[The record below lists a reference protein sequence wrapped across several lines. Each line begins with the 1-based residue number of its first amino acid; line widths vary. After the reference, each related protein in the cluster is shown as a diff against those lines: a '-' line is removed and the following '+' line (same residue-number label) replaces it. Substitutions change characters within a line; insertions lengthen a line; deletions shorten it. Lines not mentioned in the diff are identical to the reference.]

1 MSNGNE
7 ATVTLTIDELTR
19 LIRDEMNHA
28 IRDMVTSEQ
37 LGKIMANLVTNDQL
51 QHELKTYMRDVNQV
65 IDSKIDI
72 AIDRTFTPYL
82 EEIKRIPSELVSI
95 NKTLAR
101 VEEQT
106 KHTSETVKDVK
117 TEQQRQDKEQ
127 DEIKRELSAI
137 QQTQLVLTNEQ
148 DIQKRAIFGDVT
160 RPGIPSL
167 VDLMSTMRDSLT
179 GKLDEILTQNQMRH
193 EQSHQEIAQLQTDVK
208 TIQTEVETTRKFRE
222 RRQQI
227 ERAFIQLVPNAV
239 KKTLGDV
246 AWNWVKSKAI
256 PATIGATLFSLLI
269 QWLRATS

>member
-1 MSNGNE
+1 MNSGNE

-65 IDSKIDI
+65 IDAKIDI

-82 EEIKRIPSELVSI
+82 EEIKRIPSELISI

-106 KHTSETVKDVK
+106 KHTSETVKEVK
-117 TEQQRQDKEQ
+117 TEQQRQDQEQ

-227 ERAFIQLVPNAV
+227 ERAFIQLVPNVV
-239 KKTLGDV
+239 KKALGDV